1 MEKTYPTKQEIRKD
15 EELLNEEVKL
25 SEDPAENEQ
34 RDAAKGESSKKLPSQ
49 FSEKRNKTMPD
60 IDMEKVPAP
69 HTARMNSEGS
79 DTLRLKLKCKL
90 SLIRML
96 RCATDLKTTAYSLQC
111 DDSILSEPEDQTSEN
126 FRVLGVQKSRP

>member
-15 EELLNEEVKL
+15 EEAVNEEVKL

-34 RDAAKGESSKKLPSQ
+34 KEAAHEEIKEAKGESSKKLPSQ
-49 FSEKRNKTMPD
+49 FSEKRNKTMPE
-60 IDMEKVPAP
+60 IDMDKVPAP

-96 RCATDLKTTAYSLQC
+96 RYAAHLKTTAYSLQC
-111 DDSILSEPEDQTSEN
+111 HDSLVSEPEDQTS
-126 FRVLGVQKSRP
+126 